1 MSFYRTASQKPLSD
15 LISPEYFTAR
25 GNGDTPVESN
35 TMYRIA
41 LHQRFPSWPLNK
53 KQKLVDSI
61 FRNYPIH
68 AIIAFQHIQE
78 RNPVTNEYC
87 PVVYSNIEDG
97 QTRMTSLQEF
107 LLNEFPCEEDP
118 DRPETSGKLFKELD
132 PVYQALFK
140 NYQVTLEVFSGRGRG
155 ITDDVIS
162 DIFNRLN
169 SGKPLGDNDKYH
181 SRMNTPI
188 MQLLSWIKMHLELR
202 ADIDKF
208 IGPIGTGKTRKGL
221 GDMVGTILAIATRH
235 DARGGQA
242 CINTSYEQNYKY
254 LSMEASAE
262 QKTDIVDFFKAYF
275 DMLNKANGVATA
287 KPKKN
292 LYSKLSGVLGLS
304 VCSWIINNGTICD
317 EIVWYVKQLIR
328 NPKYE
333 PETFRDLTK
342 GDIRNCQGASVARR
356 LVKIKVQMDMGS
368 ANPMNAL
375 FRGQAEHLVCGN
387 PDVSE
392 DDSSDTD

>member
-1 MSFYRTASQKPLSD
+1 MSFKRTVSHKPLSD
-15 LISPEYFTAR
+15 LISPEHFTPR
-25 GNGDTPVESN
+25 GTGDTPVESI

-41 LHQRFPSWPLNK
+41 EHQRFPSWPLNK

-68 AIIAFQHIQE
+68 AIIAIRHLIPDGIDVIEF
-78 RNPVTNEYC
+78 C
-87 PVVYSNIEDG
+87 NIEDG

-118 DRPETSGKLFKELD
+118 DSPETSGKLFKELD
-132 PVYQALFK
+132 TVHQQRFK
-140 NYQVTLEVFSGRGRG
+140 NYQVTLEIFSGRG

-181 SRMNTPI
+181 SRMNTHI
-188 MQLLSWIKMHLELR
+188 MQLMSWIKTHSELR
-202 ADIDKF
+202 TDIDKF

-221 GDMVGTILAIATRH
+221 GDMVGAILAIATRH

-254 LSMEASAE
+254 LSMEVSVE
-262 QKTDIVDFFKAYF
+262 QKTDIVNFFKTYF
-275 DMLNKANGVATA
+275 EMLKKTNGVVTA
-287 KPKKN
+287 KGTKYPTSGNVVSIKPKKN

-304 VCSWIINNGTICD
+304 VCSWILNNGTICD
-317 EIVWYVKQLIR
+317 EIVWYVKQLIQ

-356 LVKIKVQMDMGS
+356 LVKIKVQMDID
-368 ANPMNAL
+368 PMI
-375 FRGQAEHLVCGN
+375 RGQA
-387 PDVSE
+387 DASD

>member
-1 MSFYRTASQKPLSD
+1 MAFKRTASQKPLSD
-15 LISPEYFTAR
+15 LISPEYFTPR
-25 GNGDTPVESN
+25 GNGDTPVEAS
-35 TMYRIA
+35 TLYRIA
-41 LHQRFPSWPLNK
+41 EHQRFPSWPLSK

-68 AIIAFQHIQE
+68 AIIAIRHLIPDGIDVIEF
-78 RNPVTNEYC
+78 C
-87 PVVYSNIEDG
+87 NIEDG
-97 QTRMTSLQEF
+97 QTRMTALQEF
-107 LLNEFPCEEDP
+107 LLNEYPCEEDP
-118 DRPETSGKLFKELD
+118 DSPETSGKLFKELD
-132 PVYQALFK
+132 TVYQQRFK
-140 NYQVTLEVFSGRGRG
+140 NYQVTLEIFSGRG

-188 MQLLSWIKMHLELR
+188 MQLLSWIKMHPDLR
-202 ADIDKF
+202 TDIEKY
-208 IGPIGTGKTRKGL
+208 IGQIGTGKTRKGL
-221 GDMVGTILAIATRH
+221 GDIVGVILAIATRH
-235 DARGGQA
+235 DVKGGQA

-254 LSMEASAE
+254 LSMVVNAE
-262 QKTDIVDFFKAYF
+262 QKADIVNFFKTYLE
-275 DMLNKANGVATA
+275 MLKKANDSATS

-304 VCSWIINNGTICD
+304 VCSWVLNNGVIAD
-317 EIVWYVKQLIR
+317 EIVWYVKQLIK

-356 LVKIKVQMDMGS
+356 LIKIKVQMDIGYKGDSS
-368 ANPMNAL
+368 ANPMTTF
-375 FRGQAEHLVCGN
+375 FRGIEESL
-387 PDVSE
+387 SE
-392 DDSSDTD
+392 DSGSDTE

>member
-1 MSFYRTASQKPLSD
+1 MAYKRTASQKPLSD
-15 LISPEYFTAR
+15 LISPEYFTPR
-25 GNGDTPVESN
+25 GTGDNPAES
-35 TMYRIA
+35 TTLYRIA
-41 LHQRFPSWPLNK
+41 PHQRFPSWPLSK

-68 AIIAFQHIQE
+68 AIIAIRHLIPDGIDVIEF
-78 RNPVTNEYC
+78 C
-87 PVVYSNIEDG
+87 NIEDG
-97 QTRMTSLQEF
+97 QTRLTALQEF
-107 LLNEFPCEEDP
+107 LLNEFPCEDDP
-118 DRPETSGKLFKELD
+118 DSPETSGKLFKELD
-132 PVYQALFK
+132 STWQQRFK
-140 NYQVTLEVFSGRGRG
+140 NYQVTLEIFSGRG

-188 MQLLSWIKMHLELR
+188 MQALNWIKTHPDLR
-202 ADIDKF
+202 VDVEKF

-221 GDMVGTILAIATRH
+221 GDMVGAILAIATRQ
-235 DARGGQA
+235 DVRGGQA

-254 LSMEASAE
+254 LSMELSPL
-262 QKTDIVDFFKAYF
+262 QKADIVMFFKAYL
-275 DMLNKANGVATA
+275 DMLRKANDTTTA

-304 VCSWIINNGTICD
+304 VCSWVINNGVICD
-317 EIVWYVKQLIR
+317 EIVWYVKKLIQ

-342 GDIRNCQGASVARR
+342 GDIRNCQGSSVARR
-356 LVKIKVQMDMGS
+356 LNKIKVQMEMTPNTMS
-368 ANPMNAL
+368 TF
-375 FRGQAEHLVCGN
+375 FRGN
-387 PDVSE
+387 PDTS
-392 DDSSDTD
+392 DSDSDTD

>member
-1 MSFYRTASQKPLSD
+1 MSFKRTVSHKPLSD
-15 LISPEYFTAR
+15 LISPEHFTPR
-25 GNGDTPVESN
+25 GTGDTPVESV

-41 LHQRFPSWPLNK
+41 EHQRFPSWPLNK

-68 AIIAFQHIQE
+68 AIIAIRHLIPDGIDVIEF
-78 RNPVTNEYC
+78 C
-87 PVVYSNIEDG
+87 NIEDG

-118 DRPETSGKLFKELD
+118 DSPETSGKLFKELD
-132 PVYQALFK
+132 TVHQQRFK
-140 NYQVTLEVFSGRGRG
+140 NYQVTLEIFSGRG

-181 SRMNTPI
+181 SRMNTHI
-188 MQLLSWIKMHLELR
+188 MQLMSWIKTHSELR
-202 ADIDKF
+202 TDIDMF

-221 GDMVGTILAIATRH
+221 GDMVGAILAIATRH

-254 LSMEASAE
+254 LSMEVSVE
-262 QKTDIVDFFKAYF
+262 QKTDIVNFFKTYF
-275 DMLNKANGVATA
+275 EMLKKTNGVVTA
-287 KPKKN
+287 KGTKFPTSGNVVSIKPKKN

-304 VCSWIINNGTICD
+304 VCSWILNNGTICD
-317 EIVWYVKQLIR
+317 EIVWYVKQLIQ

-356 LVKIKVQMDMGS
+356 LVKIKVQMDID
-368 ANPMNAL
+368 PMI
-375 FRGQAEHLVCGN
+375 RGQA
-387 PDVSE
+387 DASD